1 MNWWLDSYDSIQP
14 MRGAFTNFTIWD
26 RALTEADIKNWS
38 KCSLNIIGNILSWD
52 DVSLGIVLKKL
63 IEIIYLILR
72 TNWTAGS

>member
-72 TNWTAGS
+72 TNWTAGN

>member
-26 RALTEADIKNWS
+26 RALSEADIKNWS

-52 DVSLGIVLKKL
+52 NVSLGIVLKKL
-63 IEIIYLILR
+63 TEIIYLILR
-72 TNWTAGS
+72 NKWNTGG

>member
-52 DVSLGIVLKKL
+52 NVSLGIVLKKL
-63 IEIIYLILR
+63 TEIIYLILR
-72 TNWTAGS
+72 NKWNTGG